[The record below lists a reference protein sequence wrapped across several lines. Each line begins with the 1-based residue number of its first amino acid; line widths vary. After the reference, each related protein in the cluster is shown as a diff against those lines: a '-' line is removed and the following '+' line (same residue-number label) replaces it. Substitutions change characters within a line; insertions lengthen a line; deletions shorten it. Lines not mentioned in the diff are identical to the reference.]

1 VQQRIR
7 QRRKRYAAGRRRHI
21 VNDHD
26 DLVLVEVS
34 LWFATVCVVHEVER
48 IYIVVCCE
56 RERERERERTRER
69 EGERERERERRKIVV
84 REEKERQI
92 SVEMREIC
100 QVQMEMGLMGENA
113 RVSARVVR

>member
-1 VQQRIR
+1 MCSTRSGEDLYRGVL
-7 QRRKRYAAGRRRHI
+7 RK
-21 VNDHD
+21 
-26 DLVLVEVS
+26 
-34 LWFATVCVVHEVER
+34 
-48 IYIVVCCE
+48 